1 MYAVDRQIIDL
12 LIQFYMIKVY
22 IISCIFLLSFVFY
35 TSAFLPFILAFLLA
49 NLLNKIVKKIHEK
62 TKISNKIISIII
74 FILAVLVLFI
84 ATVVFMPL
92 IYNQIL
98 FLGKKLPIYVAKIQ
112 FLAVPYINKIL
123 GLIDEFN
130 YDTNSGSKITEYSKS
145 IISKFSTELSTYRTI
160 LFKDIFSFTISV
172 INLFVFLV
180 ITPILLFYFLKD
192 FDTITYKITKN
203 VNKYMGK
210 RYINLFTEIKNLI
223 GIYLKSQLLVCTILF
238 LYYYTCLSLLKLDFA
253 LIVSIIS
260 GLSITIP
267 LLGIPFSL
275 LLSTIIYFSKFGWDD
290 KIIFVFLSYLIG
302 HILESFIITP
312 NIIGDKMKLHPLLI
326 LFGVIFFGMV
336 FGFWGMVFAIP
347 IIGTTKII
355 LKFFLEEP
363 STQTE
368 NNKL

>member
-1 MYAVDRQIIDL
+1 MYAGDRQIIDL

-62 TKISNKIISIII
+62 TKIPNKIISIII
-74 FILAVLVLFI
+74 FIIAILVLFI

-92 IYNQIL
+92 LYNQIL

-130 YDTNSGSKITEYSKS
+130 YGMSSGSKITEYSKN
-145 IISKFSTELSTYRTI
+145 IISEFSTHSKI

-180 ITPILLFYFLKD
+180 LTPILLFYFLKD

-238 LYYYTCLSLLKLDFA
+238 LYYYACLSLLKLDFA

-260 GLSITIP
+260 GLSIIIP
-267 LLGIPFSL
+267 LLGISFSL
-275 LLSTIIYFSKFGWDD
+275 FLSTVIYFSKFGWDD

-302 HILESFIITP
+302 HILESLIITP

-355 LKFFLEEP
+355 LKFLLEDH
-363 STQTE
+363 STQIE